1 MLKSFVL
8 AMVTVAALAGFSS
21 APAQAYQCNTRHYVS
36 SDRHVVHS
44 PSCKSRNF
52 TAICRDG
59 SYSHSRHHR
68 GTCSRHGGVR
78 REALELRDIAKA

>member
-1 MLKSFVL
+1 MKF
-8 AMVTVAALAGFSS
+8 ATIAALIAG
-21 APAQAYQCNTRHYVS
+21 ALLMHATPANAYACNSRSYTN
-36 SDRHVVHS
+36 SDGQRVHS
-44 PSCKSRNF
+44 PSCKSKNF

-78 REALELRDIAKA
+78 MWR